1 MHLNSLIIGNIK
13 RYEKMKTNRSDWR
26 TRSAVALV
34 VIFAW
39 RDVASA
45 TITHKLSSQN
55 TVKCAS
61 YAYICCVLIDVGRT
75 AVSVYA
81 LCANNTD
88 SYASVTSQRRRTMM
102 SQFELE
108 FQARE
113 WHRSSEVICVW
124 ETSLETRDKDVNE
137 WIHSNRYIT
146 KNATIA
152 KTKAWSS
159 SRH

>member
-1 MHLNSLIIGNIK
+1 M
-13 RYEKMKTNRSDWR
+13 T
-26 TRSAVALV
+26 
-34 VIFAW
+34 
-39 RDVASA
+39 DVE
-45 TITHKLSSQN
+45 
-55 TVKCAS
+55 
-61 YAYICCVLIDVGRT
+61 RT

-137 WIHSNRYIT
+137 STSNRDKIQNRRRLPIP
-146 KNATIA
+146 KLKQEAGINI
-152 KTKAWSS
+152 KTFPLALV
-159 SRH
+159 RAQ